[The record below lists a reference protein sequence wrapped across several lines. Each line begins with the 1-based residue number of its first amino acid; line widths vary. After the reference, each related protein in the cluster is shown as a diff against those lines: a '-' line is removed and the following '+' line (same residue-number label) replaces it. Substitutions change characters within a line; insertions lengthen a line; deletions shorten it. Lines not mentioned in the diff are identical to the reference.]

1 MWTVSFGTVVGGYSI
16 TLVPTTTT
24 TAVFVAVAVAVDM
37 LAEAKWAPARA
48 RMEVKDESRMVE
60 VMMMVWV
67 GR

>member
-1 MWTVSFGTVVGGYSI
+1 M
-16 TLVPTTTT
+16 PTTTT

-37 LAEAKWAPARA
+37 LAEEAKWALARV

-60 VMMMVWV
+60 VMMVWV